1 MSSTP
6 NGEGVEDVK
15 TVEGIL
21 KLKGNDE
28 LKFGL
33 LIGLIELQQASN
45 KDVVDTVLYLLV
57 GGEFDIESNFVIQ
70 DPLNI
75 LHMLKLLGS
84 CPNTLQVILTN
95 CLADDSLFKHH
106 VHIGMSGGLETSE
119 RQSFSKG
126 PGCHDIWDN

>member
-45 KDVVDTVLYLLV
+45 KDVVDTVLYL
-57 GGEFDIESNFVIQ
+57 
-70 DPLNI
+70 
-75 LHMLKLLGS
+75 
-84 CPNTLQVILTN
+84 
-95 CLADDSLFKHH
+95 
-106 VHIGMSGGLETSE
+106 
-119 RQSFSKG
+119 
-126 PGCHDIWDN
+126 

>member
-1 MSSTP
+1 MSETGEEA
-6 NGEGVEDVK
+6 NGDVK

-33 LIGLIELQQASN
+33 LIGLIELEQASN

-70 DPLNI
+70 DPQNI
-75 LHMLKLLGS
+75 LHMLKLLAS
-84 CPNTLQVILTN
+84 CSHTLQ
-95 CLADDSLFKHH
+95 
-106 VHIGMSGGLETSE
+106 
-119 RQSFSKG
+119 
-126 PGCHDIWDN
+126 